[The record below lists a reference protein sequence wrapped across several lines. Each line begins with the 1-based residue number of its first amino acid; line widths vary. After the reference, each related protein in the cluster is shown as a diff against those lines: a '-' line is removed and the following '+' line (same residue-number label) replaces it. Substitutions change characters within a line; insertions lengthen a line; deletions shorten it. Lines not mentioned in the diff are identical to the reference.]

1 MMRKDASYLTVG
13 VAITMLV
20 TAVGGGMYMG
30 ALAQEVEQLKTEHA
44 EKNKDH
50 DRIVTTETKV
60 VAIEKDV
67 DLIQQDIRTLLVI
80 VRSIEQK
87 VQ

>member
-1 MMRKDASYLTVG
+1 MFSVG

-30 ALAQEVEQLKTEHA
+30 TLAQEVEQLKIEHT

-67 DLIQQDIRTLLVI
+67 DLIQRDIRTLLVI
-80 VRSIEQK
+80 VRSIEKK